1 MNTTKSQ
8 SIMTDNVTEWEQV
21 YRMVVTEIVQCRK
34 SAKLSQQAMADMI
47 VCSRRRVNEIESF
60 KVEDWRTVLT
70 IADRMSISVTYCV
83 EVF

>member
-1 MNTTKSQ
+1 
-8 SIMTDNVTEWEQV
+8 MTDNVTEWEHI
-21 YRMVVTEIVQCRK
+21 YRQVVTEIAQNRK
-34 SAKLSQQAMADMI
+34 SAKMSQQAMAELI
-47 VCSRRRVNEIESF
+47 GCSRRRVNEIESL